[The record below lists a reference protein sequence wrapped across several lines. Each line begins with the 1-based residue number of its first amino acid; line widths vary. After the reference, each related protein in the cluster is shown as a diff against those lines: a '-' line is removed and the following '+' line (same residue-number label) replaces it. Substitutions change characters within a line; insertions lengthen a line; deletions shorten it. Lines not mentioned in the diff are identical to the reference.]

1 MVKFFRDVLSGPLYF
16 IVAIIAI
23 ILIMAI
29 IGFIMEKKQQEE
41 EEENKIVRVGNKV
54 KPNKKDI
61 SEIPVASIE
70 ETNEA
75 TENIQDVNE

>member
-16 IVAIIAI
+16 IVAIVAI

-29 IGFIMEKKQQEE
+29 IGFIMEKKQKEE
-41 EEENKIVRVGNKV
+41 EEESKIVRVGDKV
-54 KPNKKDI
+54 KPINEDI
-61 SEIPVASIE
+61 SEIPETSIE
-70 ETNEA
+70 ETSES